1 MADLRDRTTLLV
13 RRCEW
18 CGRKCRGLTC
28 RYHDDLTKLLAAYY
42 APKEP
47 S

>member
-1 MADLRDRTTLLV
+1 MRIARRV

-18 CGRKCRGLTC
+18 CGRKCRGLAC
-28 RYHDDLTKLLAAYY
+28 RYHDDLPKLLAAYY